1 MAYNP
6 MPQGGYFAMQRQPMP
21 AQYQQT
27 FQPQQQVNPNQY
39 WAQQMPPSTNQMRNY
54 PTQYLTMAGQMRPQ
68 NPYQMQP
75 QMQPQIGPQYR
86 PPQQGYQ
93 GVGNPAQFQPVSQS
107 QVITPTMAS
116 QPQMQAQPSS
126 DPYMDKVKALTPEQ
140 MSGARQMWGSGTDP
154 NSMAWRDAFKRY
166 DAMQPAQPQQAAP
179 QPAAVN
185 DSGNVAA
192 PYGYDNSGKP
202 ITAETISSRDAMYST
217 PGWSNAQ
224 LDQLT
229 AQFKANPN
237 DPSLKLFMSANKGL
251 FDKQAARRAAGI
263 TSG

>member
-86 PPQQGYQ
+86 PQQGYQ
-93 GVGNPAQFQPVSQS
+93 GVGNPAQFQPVPQS
-107 QVITPTMAS
+107 QVITPS
-116 QPQMQAQPSS
+116 PQA
-126 DPYMDKVKALTPEQ
+126 
-140 MSGARQMWGSGTDP
+140 
-154 NSMAWRDAFKRY
+154 
-166 DAMQPAQPQQAAP
+166 QQAA
-179 QPAAVN
+179 QAAP
-185 DSGNVAA
+185 GNVNAA
-192 PYGYDNSGKP
+192 QQAYLDRYMSGFKGSDAQRSAWLSQNQDRLLKDYALSQQIDTQRQNTAGGLADKYLRETNPSVYGNMDAGPVMGK
-202 ITAETISSRDAMYST
+202 SSWVQAWLQANPT
-217 PGWSNAQ
+217 QA
-224 LDQLT
+224 
-229 AQFKANPN
+229 AQFQTQA
-237 DPSLKLFMSANKGL
+237 DQYRTANKGSWVN
-251 FDKQAARRAAGI
+251 DPAYQ
-263 TSG
+263 